1 MGRMPPV
8 RRRSD
13 AFDMVTS
20 VGLSLPGVEAATR
33 YDGSP
38 VLRVGGAF
46 MAGLASHES
55 AEPASLVVRSTF
67 EDRQWLLDDAPETY
81 YVTED
86 YRKHPVVLARL
97 AHLNGEALRDLLA
110 VSRRLTLA
118 KARGRRPRR
127 APRGPSPA
135 AAST

>member
-1 MGRMPPV
+1 MRRMPPV

-13 AFDMVTS
+13 PFDVVKS

-55 AEPASLVVRSTF
+55 AEPDSLVVRSTF

-81 YVTED
+81 YITD
-86 YRKHPVVLARL
+86 SYRKHPVVLARL
-97 AHLNGEALRDLLA
+97 AHLNREALRDLLA
-110 VSRRLTLA
+110 VSRRLTLT
-118 KARGRRPRR
+118 KARGRPI
-127 APRGPSPA
+127 
-135 AAST
+135 

>member
-1 MGRMPPV
+1 MRRMTRV

-13 AFDMVTS
+13 AFGVVAS

-55 AEPASLVVRSTF
+55 AEPDSLVVRSTF

-81 YVTED
+81 YLTEY

-97 AHLNGEALRDLLA
+97 GRLDREALRDLLA
-110 VSRRLTLA
+110 VSRRLTVA
-118 KARGRRPRR
+118 KGIRR
-127 APRGPSPA
+127 ARRGPSPGA
-135 AAST
+135 VST

>member
-1 MGRMPPV
+1 MRRMAPV

-13 AFDMVTS
+13 PFDVVLA

-46 MAGLASHES
+46 VAGLAAHES
-55 AEPASLVVRSTF
+55 AEPASLVVRTTF

-81 YVTED
+81 YLTEP
-86 YRKHPVVLARL
+86 YQKHPVVLARL
-97 AHLNGEALRDLLA
+97 ARLDPEALRDLLA
-110 VSRRLTLA
+110 VARRLTLA
-118 KARGRRPRR
+118 KVRGRRV
-127 APRGPSPA
+127 
-135 AAST
+135 

>member
-1 MGRMPPV
+1 MRRMAPV

-13 AFDMVTS
+13 GFDVVLT

-55 AEPASLVVRSTF
+55 AEPASLVVRTTF

-81 YVTED
+81 YVTEP
-86 YRKHPVVLARL
+86 YRKYPVVLARL
-97 AHLNGEALRDLLA
+97 ARLDPEALRDLLA

-118 KARGRRPRR
+118 KARGRRV
-127 APRGPSPA
+127 
-135 AAST
+135 

>member
-1 MGRMPPV
+1 MRRMPLV

-13 AFDMVTS
+13 AFDVVMS
-20 VGLSLPGVEAATR
+20 VGLSLPGVEAATK

-55 AEPASLVVRSTF
+55 AEPDSLVVRSAF

-81 YVTED
+81 YVTEY

-97 AHLNGEALRDLLA
+97 ARLDREALRDLLA

-118 KARGRRPRR
+118 KSRR
-127 APRGPSPA
+127 ARL
-135 AAST
+135 

>member
-1 MGRMPPV
+1 MRRMPPV
-8 RRRSD
+8 QRRSD
-13 AFDMVTS
+13 AFDVVRS

-55 AEPASLVVRSTF
+55 AEPDSLVVRSTF

-81 YVTED
+81 YITD
-86 YRKHPVVLARL
+86 SYRKHPVVLARL
-97 AHLNGEALRDLLA
+97 AHLNREALRDLLA

-118 KARGRRPRR
+118 KSRRSRL
-127 APRGPSPA
+127 
-135 AAST
+135 